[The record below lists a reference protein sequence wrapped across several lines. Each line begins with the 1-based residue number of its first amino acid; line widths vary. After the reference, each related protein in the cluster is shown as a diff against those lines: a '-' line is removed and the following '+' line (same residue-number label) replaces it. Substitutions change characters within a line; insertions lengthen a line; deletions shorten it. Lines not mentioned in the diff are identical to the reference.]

1 VRFGKPELDLAGI
14 RGFKEKVVGRL
25 VGGVGQLAKRRKV
38 NVVQGTG
45 KFVDPHALEV
55 EAADGSR
62 RRITFEQAI
71 VAAGSRVIELPN
83 IPYDDPRVMD
93 STGALELQDV
103 PKRLLVIG
111 GGIIGLEMATVYAA
125 LGSRVTVVELTDSL
139 LPGVDA
145 DLVKPLRKRLDSHL
159 DSIHL
164 ETKVA
169 AVAASAQ
176 GLEAKLEGKDGARA
190 ESFDRVLVAV
200 GRRPNGDRIDAA
212 KAGLQVDGKGFL
224 PVDDQMRT
232 NVPHVFAIGDV
243 ARPPLLAHKAM
254 HEGKVAAEV
263 AAGSKAGWLGRVV
276 PSVAYTDP
284 EVAWVGLTETEAK
297 AKGIAYGKGSF
308 PWAANGRSLSL
319 GRDEG
324 LTKLLF
330 DPQTERLLGGALVGV
345 NAGELIAEIGHAI
358 EMGST
363 AADLA
368 LTVHAHPTLPET
380 IAGAAEVFE
389 GTATDVYAP
398 KRAAREKAQG

>member
-1 VRFGKPELDLAGI
+1 
-14 RGFKEKVVGRL
+14 
-25 VGGVGQLAKRRKV
+25 
-38 NVVQGTG
+38 
-45 KFVDPHALEV
+45 
-55 EAADGSR
+55 
-62 RRITFEQAI
+62 
-71 VAAGSRVIELPN
+71 
-83 IPYDDPRVMD
+83 
-93 STGALELQDV
+93 
-103 PKRLLVIG
+103 
-111 GGIIGLEMATVYAA
+111 
-125 LGSRVTVVELTDSL
+125 VTVVELTDSL

-145 DLVKPLRKRLDSHL
+145 DLVKPLRKRLDGHL
-159 DSIHL
+159 EAILL

-169 AVAASAQ
+169 GVTASEQ
-176 GLEAKLEGKDGARA
+176 GLAARLEGKDGARD
-190 ESFDRVLVAV
+190 ETYDRVLVAV
-200 GRRPNGDRIDAA
+200 GRRPNGDRIDAG

-232 NVPHVFAIGDV
+232 NVAHIFAIGDV

-297 AKGIAYGKGSF
+297 AKGMAYGKGAF
-308 PWAANGRSLSL
+308 PWAANGRASSL
-319 GRDEG
+319 GRGEG

-380 IAGAAEVFE
+380 IGGAAEVFE
-389 GTATDVYAP
+389 GTVTDVYAP
-398 KRAAREKAQG
+398 KRPVREKAQG

>member
-1 VRFGKPELDLAGI
+1 
-14 RGFKEKVVGRL
+14 
-25 VGGVGQLAKRRKV
+25 
-38 NVVQGTG
+38 
-45 KFVDPHALEV
+45 
-55 EAADGSR
+55 
-62 RRITFEQAI
+62 
-71 VAAGSRVIELPN
+71 
-83 IPYDDPRVMD
+83 
-93 STGALELQDV
+93 
-103 PKRLLVIG
+103 
-111 GGIIGLEMATVYAA
+111 MATVYAA
-125 LGSRVTVVELTDSL
+125 LGSRVTVVELTDAL
-139 LPGVDA
+139 LPGVDP
-145 DLVKPLRKRLDSHL
+145 DLVKPLRKRLDTHL
-159 DSIHL
+159 EAILL

-169 AVAASAQ
+169 GVTASEQ
-176 GLEAKLEGKDGARA
+176 GLEAKLEAKDGERA
-190 ESFDRVLVAV
+190 ETFDRVLVAV

-212 KAGLQVDGKGFL
+212 KAGIQVDAKGFL
-224 PVDDQMRT
+224 AVDDQMRT
-232 NVPHVFAIGDV
+232 NVEHIFAIGDI

-297 AKGIAYGKGSF
+297 AKNIPYEKGAF
-308 PWAANGRSLSL
+308 PWAANGRALSL

-330 DPQTERLLGGALVGV
+330 DPETERLLGGALVGV

-398 KRAAREKAQG
+398 KRAAREKA